1 MSTREY
7 QAYEDAVEAL
17 NKAQEVL
24 EYTKRACAT
33 LTRTVASDL
42 RERFP
47 TELSLI
53 TTRTI
58 IKHTDRPAH
67 TEFYIHGIGKAAPTE
82 EVIVALKDYLMS
94 KCWKIKHFEYQQN
107 LVGQYIYMEA
117 H

>member
-24 EYTKRACAT
+24 EYTKRACAA
-33 LTRTVASDL
+33 LTKTVADDL
-42 RERFP
+42 REQFP
-47 TELSLI
+47 NELGSI

-58 IKHTDRPAH
+58 IKHIDRPAH
-67 TEFYIHGIGKAAPTE
+67 TEFYIYGINKAAPTE

-94 KCWKIKHFEYQQN
+94 KCWKIKHFEYKQD